1 MTIDEDTRKAHIDQL
16 AGLFETYVSEE
27 RTRMANETAFLL
39 DVLESRAGGVY
50 ELNLANVEEAT
61 IFALDEIKTY
71 FGGGAV
77 PV

>member
-1 MTIDEDTRKAHIDQL
+1 EA
-16 AGLFETYVSEE
+16 
-27 RTRMANETAFLL
+27 AFLL